1 MKRKTVKLLCSII
14 PVSSWR
20 KKMRKKLVFNYV
32 LSKEER
38 EKVMRDQAL
47 YSSVMDLVDENCVC
61 IDCGANTGQETI
73 PWAKKGA
80 EVHAF
85 EPHPECFRILKEK
98 TTRFSKVHLYQKG
111 VWHKNSTMNL
121 YLREGSGVS
130 DISESSSLLKSK
142 PNVDA
147 ESYVTV
153 EIIDLVEFI
162 KGLNKRVDILKIDIE
177 GAEVELVQKIIDTA
191 IYKEIGL
198 ILVETHEQIEEI
210 SEEIQRL
217 RTLVSE
223 LGIDNINMEWR

>member
-14 PVSSWR
+14 PVSNWR

-32 LSKEER
+32 LSKEEK

-73 PWAKKGA
+73 PWAEKGA

-98 TTRFSKVHLYQKG
+98 TASYDKVYLYEKG
-111 VWHKNSTMNL
+111 VWHRNSTMKL
-121 YLREGSGVS
+121 YLREGAGETDV
-130 DISESSSLLKSK
+130 SESSSLLKSK
-142 PNVDA
+142 PNVD
-147 ESYVTV
+147 EDSYVKV

-162 KGLNKRVDILKIDIE
+162 RELDKRVDVLKIDIE
-177 GAEVELVQKIIDTA
+177 GAEVELVQKIIDTKV
-191 IYKEIGL
+191 YETIGL
-198 ILVETHEQIEEI
+198 ILVETHEQIKEI
-210 SEEIQRL
+210 SEDIQRL